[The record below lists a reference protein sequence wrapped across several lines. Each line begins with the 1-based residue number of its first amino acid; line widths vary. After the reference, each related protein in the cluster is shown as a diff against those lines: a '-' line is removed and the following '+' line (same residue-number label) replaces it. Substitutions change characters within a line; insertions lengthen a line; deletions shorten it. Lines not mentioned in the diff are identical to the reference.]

1 MIRRTIILFLT
12 AAFSLALFNA
22 CDDNNNAPEQIPD
35 YQTTPYEFTLP
46 EHFFQVSQ
54 PEGNPLTEEG
64 VELGRHLFYETKL
77 SADNSQ
83 SCGSCHNQKLAFTDN
98 GRKFSV
104 GITGAVGRR
113 NSMPLFNLFYH
124 RQGLF
129 WDGRSLTLHEQALE
143 PIIDPTEMNETL
155 DNVVQKLSEESLYRD
170 LFFKAFGTEEITPE
184 KIGLAL
190 EQFMFTL
197 KSTDS
202 KWDRVQQ
209 GQDEFSELEK
219 LGESL
224 FNRELSFLPGQS
236 AGDCFHCH
244 GGPDFSNHR
253 FFNNGLD
260 TVWTDKGRYEVTGEE
275 SDIGKF
281 KSPSL
286 RNVELTAPYMHD
298 GRFSTL
304 EEVLE
309 HYDEHVKAAPNLDPN
324 LFTSIGKLNLGEE
337 ERTAIIA
344 FLKTLT
350 DTVFINNP
358 EYSNPFE
365 E

>member
-1 MIRRTIILFLT
+1 MIKRSALLVLLSFL
-12 AAFSLALFNA
+12 SLATFNA
-22 CDDNNNAPEQIPD
+22 CDEKSNQPDEIPNF
-35 YQTTPYEFTLP
+35 QTTPYDFNLP
-46 EHFFQVSQ
+46 DHFFDVSF
-54 PEGNPLTEEG
+54 PEGNPLTNEG
-64 VELGRHLFYETKL
+64 VELGRHLFYEKKL
-77 SADNSQ
+77 SRDNSQ

-98 GRKFSV
+98 GRKFSI
-104 GITGAVGRR
+104 GITGAIGRR

-124 RQGLF
+124 KQGLF

-155 DNVVQKLSEESLYRD
+155 DNVVKKLSEESLYRE
-170 LFFKAFGTEEITPE
+170 LFMKAFGSEEVTAE

-190 EQFMFTL
+190 EQFMFSI

-202 KWDRVQQ
+202 KWDRVQR
-209 GQDEFSELEK
+209 GEDEFNLLEMQ
-219 LGESL
+219 GEAL
-224 FNRELSFLPGQS
+224 FNAELSPVPGFA

-260 TVWTDKGRYEVTGEE
+260 TVWTDIGRYEVTGDQ

-298 GRFSTL
+298 GRFATL

-324 LFTSIGKLNLGEE
+324 LFASIGKLNLGEE

-358 EYSNPFE
+358 KYSNPFE